1 MPESDQKF
9 GNSSVDFPSATESI
23 GKESQS
29 GYVNGDID
37 LNKVKCRMTD
47 REKCQQKSICR

>member
-1 MPESDQKF
+1 MPETDQKF
-9 GNSSVDFPSATESI
+9 GTSSVDFPSATESI

-47 REKCQQKSICR
+47 REKCHKKSICR